1 MADVK
6 VISNPLR
13 YDANMLPYCLPDCIF
28 KPVYF
33 VSEMPFSHKPILI
46 LLIFTII
53 GKLAKSARINMN
65 AESES
70 LAAGNNI
77 KDIETRHREV
87 RSVINVKI
95 GADAARKLISGA
107 TKIHTSDKYANV
119 YEKSGGLKAAI
130 TEFKAL
136 NPTQVETVSYGFG
149 QKMVHGF
156 VGDRYVQL
164 ATHGRLGKPEIT
176 SLKLTR
182 NEKIEKPDKII
193 YVNR

>member
-1 MADVK
+1 MQEGTRK
-6 VISNPLR
+6 SISNPLR
-13 YDANMLPYCLPDCIF
+13 YDANMLPYCHPDSIF

-33 VSEMPFSHKPILI
+33 VSEMPFRHKPILI
-46 LLIFTII
+46 LLIFTLI
-53 GKLAKSARINMN
+53 GKLAESAGSC

-70 LAAGNNI
+70 LAAGNDIN
-77 KDIETRHREV
+77 DIETRNREV

-107 TKIHTSDKYANV
+107 TKINTSDKYTNV

-164 ATHGRLGKPEIT
+164 STHGRLGKPEIT

-182 NEKIEKPDKII
+182 NEEIEKPDKII